1 MQILRPQ
8 RARRHTPHPAQ
19 PRERTAP
26 ALEWSALG
34 AFHTN
39 SIAPTPLM
47 SEEIPVAPASPPVP
61 QSPLVSDGAPV
72 ETALSPQK
80 APEEPGKSGENSE
93 VRIPEP
99 GRVFQPSPRFL
110 LQ

>member
-1 MQILRPQ
+1 MISRNSSGSPRR
-8 RARRHTPHPAQ
+8 RAPPRTPGVGSGLQHVF
-19 PRERTAP
+19 
-26 ALEWSALG
+26 S
-34 AFHTN
+34 TN

-61 QSPLVSDGAPV
+61 QSPLVSDGVPV